1 VRAGTAVSG
10 RHDDKSVTARLELF
24 DKLSHMHRVLTTLL
38 AASACSCGTVPE
50 PPSPTA
56 ATKRNEGRDEHTR
69 APRAH
74 FALSELADA
83 RTDENFL
90 DPMSLEEWRV
100 DAPGPDLIEIYAA
113 DADPDELIAEL
124 LPRDEAWLS
133 KSSEVD
139 VVSGRLV
146 APSRS
151 TAVDALAK
159 AIGTGGR
166 HVKLPLGRDPSISVR
181 LVRESLGFVARTIS
195 ERAGTN
201 VMLGFRRP
209 LTLSIL
215 ASRAA
220 PDVLLREIAK
230 LADAD
235 LSVTARGWLLHKRD
249 GGEVARVAAM
259 GGPVVDV
266 AFDRVGAGEAI
277 ALLAMVTAVP
287 RRATRPCGGP
297 EKSGQVATT
306 RMGLVLAWLVA
317 DWPRGRDEPCQL
329 PLWQGNPPVLRAE
342 LAGIAWYS
350 PTRAAALLRFGKYDF
365 SVIRPGQNGRARA
378 VIGPTSIEVYENGR
392 SIFEKA
398 VEPEPRPTPLQTI
411 YSRLPP
417 IEPDHWRLAAT
428 VREGSSWRA
437 LLMHT
442 SLEWQWISD
451 RDPTVRRIERDRV
464 VLEPLRAGGP
474 ATELRLARLPEPAP

>member
-1 VRAGTAVSG
+1 
-10 RHDDKSVTARLELF
+10 
-24 DKLSHMHRVLTTLL
+24 MHRALATLL
-38 AASACSCGTVPE
+38 VASACSCGTVPE
-50 PPSPTA
+50 PPSPA
-56 ATKRNEGRDEHTR
+56 AAAKRNERRGEHAR
-69 APRAH
+69 APRVH

-83 RTDENFL
+83 RTDESFL

-133 KSSEVD
+133 KSSDVD

-151 TAVDALAK
+151 IAVDALAK

-166 HVKLPLGRDPSISVR
+166 HVKLPLGRVPSISVR
-181 LVRESLGFVARTIS
+181 LVRESLDFVARTIS

-209 LTLSIL
+209 LTLSVV
-215 ASRAA
+215 ANRVA

-230 LADAD
+230 LADAE
-235 LSVTARGWLLHKRD
+235 LSLTARGWLLHKVD
-249 GGEVARVAAM
+249 GGEIARVAAM

-266 AFDRVGAGEAI
+266 AFDRVSAGEAI
-277 ALLAMVTAVP
+277 ALLAMVADVP
-287 RRATRPCGGP
+287 RRATRSCGGP
-297 EKSGQVATT
+297 EKSGQVAST
-306 RMGLVLAWLVA
+306 RTGLVLAWLVA
-317 DWPRGRDEPCQL
+317 DWPRGREEPCQL
-329 PLWQGNPPVLRAE
+329 PLWRGNPPILRAE
-342 LAGIAWYS
+342 LAGIAWHS

-365 SVIRPGQNGRARA
+365 AVIRPGQNGTARA
-378 VIGPTSIEVYENGR
+378 VIGPTSIEVHERGR
-392 SIFEKA
+392 TIFEQS
-398 VEPEPRPTPLQTI
+398 VQPEPGPKRLKTI

-442 SLEWQWISD
+442 SFEWHWVSD
-451 RDPTVRRIERDRV
+451 RDPAVRRIERDRV
-464 VLEPLRAGGP
+464 VLRPVRAGGP
-474 ATELRLARLPEPAP
+474 DPELRLARLPPEP